1 LNAKLWQDCVFKQ
14 SWAQYEGSSIIWKGE
29 PFKSCF
35 GLTKLPR
42 ISQLAFAGA
51 VGAAVADVEPEAHI
65 VAVYS
70 TKGVVVALVEEEE
83 EEEEEEEVV
92 LILEEELTTDEVR
105 LLVDFTDEEVEDGTA
120 MGGEDVELFRLVL
133 SVEEL
138 EDVAGF
144 RLELELVIFE
154 LVLDV
159 FELGV
164 PTMTVPY
171 LKVRTAPTTE
181 FDNTYAAKACGFNC
195 RSEWNCSGRNSG
207 SKRSCPLR
215 ANYGVIC
222 AT

>member
-1 LNAKLWQDCVFKQ
+1 M
-14 SWAQYEGSSIIWKGE
+14 WKGE

-35 GLTKLPR
+35 GLTKLPL

-51 VGAAVADVEPEAHI
+51 VGAAAADVEPEAHI

-70 TKGVVVALVEEEE
+70 TKGVVVALV
-83 EEEEEEEVV
+83 EEEEEVV

-105 LLVDFTDEEVEDGTA
+105 LLVDFTDEEVEDDTA

-138 EDVAGF
+138 EDVAGL

-171 LKVRTAPTTE
+171 L
-181 FDNTYAAKACGFNC
+181 
-195 RSEWNCSGRNSG
+195 
-207 SKRSCPLR
+207 
-215 ANYGVIC
+215 
-222 AT
+222 